1 MRINSN
7 AITADAESLSASPLD
22 LSGHAPAP
30 CRLPW
35 APLLTDSPRNVNRL
49 HMVLKAAW
57 AWLRKIQIRQNNKRL
72 RVCET
77 VPLGERR
84 FIAVIQVDNRQ
95 FLVGGASNSVSLL
108 AQLERPDELSNAQN
122 RIAEVNARA

>member
-7 AITADAESLSASPLD
+7 AITADAEPLSASPLD
-22 LSGHAPAP
+22 LAGHAPAP
-30 CRLPW
+30 CSLPW
-35 APLLTDSPRNVNRL
+35 APLPVDSSRGVSRPD
-49 HMVLKAAW
+49 MVLKAVW

-84 FIAVIQVDNRQ
+84 FIAVIQVDNKQ

-108 AQLERPDELSNAQN
+108 AQLDRPDELLSAQN
-122 RIAEVNARA
+122 RIAEVNAKA